1 MKRPLKRPRLSTMYN
16 RDTFINELMK
26 AVEMLEREM
35 AESESHKDDF
45 CEDEDDE

>member
-1 MKRPLKRPRLSTMYN
+1 MYN

-35 AESESHKDDF
+35 AESEAHKADHSTK
-45 CEDEDDE
+45 ETITKENKYE